1 MNMKNYSIL
10 SQLLG
15 CYFHQDW
22 PEEFNNSSEAIHE
35 IINSEPRDKLL
46 AGAGE
51 LDQLLALKLS
61 EEACREIMIAKIG
74 CFFEPESEGLT
85 CVDWLLRVRV
95 AFLER

>member
-10 SQLLG
+10 GQLLG

-22 PEEFNNSSEAIHE
+22 PEEFSDSSEVIHE
-35 IINSEPRDKLL
+35 IINSEPHDKLL
-46 AGAGE
+46 AGVDE

-85 CVDWLLRVRV
+85 YADWLLRVRV
-95 AFLER
+95 AFLEH